1 MDNKVALGVST
12 VCMSVAN
19 QLFSVIICLR
29 LGLLVAD
36 VREYF
41 GVSEGTYN
49 CLFTTWIYF
58 VSEELKL
65 LFSLPTCRKIDELM
79 PRSFKKNLPNTFIII
94 DCYKIECQRPP
105 TGLMNSSITY
115 SQCKSRN
122 IWKTLVGFTPSGLVS
137 FVSDA

>member
-1 MDNKVALGVST
+1 
-12 VCMSVAN
+12 MSVAN

-36 VREYF
+36 VCECF

-49 CLFTTWIYF
+49 CLFTTWICF

-65 LFSLPTCRKIDELM
+65 LFSLLTCRKIDELM
-79 PRSFKKNLPNTFIII
+79 PRSFKENLSNTFIII
-94 DCYKIECQRPP
+94 DCYKIECQCR

-115 SQCKSRN
+115 SQCKSQN
-122 IWKTLVGFTPSGLVS
+122 IWKTLVGFTPPGLVS

>member
-1 MDNKVALGVST
+1 
-12 VCMSVAN
+12 MSVAN
-19 QLFSVIICLR
+19 QLFSVIM

-36 VREYF
+36 VCEYF

-49 CLFTTWIYF
+49 CLFTTWICF

-65 LFSLPTCRKIDELM
+65 LFSLLTCRKIDELM

-94 DCYKIECQRPP
+94 DCYKIESQCP

-115 SQCKSRN
+115 SQCKCRN

>member
-1 MDNKVALGVST
+1 
-12 VCMSVAN
+12 MSVAN
-19 QLFSVIICLR
+19 QLLSVIICLR

-36 VREYF
+36 VCECF

-49 CLFTTWIYF
+49 RLFTTWICF

-79 PRSFKKNLPNTFIII
+79 LRSFKKNFPNTFIII
-94 DCYKIECQRPP
+94 DCYNIECHCP
-105 TGLMNSSITY
+105 TGLINSSITY

-122 IWKTLVGFTPSGLVS
+122 IWKTLVGFTPSGPVS